1 MNLKF
6 KSYHPKQ
13 AKQRQKKRSITRSA
27 LAPTSTTSVGSLPPL
42 SSVAGH
48 RCSHID
54 EKFIPVTITNRDEN
68 PYFDFPTT
76 EEFLDYCLPISEN
89 PVTDSTIDPQHTSR
103 DLSCHGYRYKDDELR
118 QRLPAAIAIMPL
130 TSELNIEREAYN
142 INTSEEGSNT
152 EISSAEYT
160 WSQDT
165 KTTPSTVSSISTPL
179 ATSTYCQKQFCRNQ
193 DAFIHSQD
201 NMQDTS
207 PQIAD
212 LDVSDAISHAALS
225 GGNSAASESQEPS
238 SSAPSDRQVSLDG
251 MNLRAVAAAA
261 ASILPSI
268 TSEPSITEPGLFK
281 KTLAPVEIPSSTK
294 RLVSEHDGSID
305 SQRSGSEAYH
315 SPKRRKLT
323 SNTSEEII
331 SSIRN
336 AAESILRALDTLSPV
351 QSHDLIA
358 DVSVQSIHDT
368 IEVAVD
374 EIGDDWSDTLSSTRS
389 SPSESDSEAEL
400 GNSQSQKS
408 IQRRRWT
415 KGEEDFLRRLK
426 RSQQSNGT
434 PSDYYIAKKLKRTE
448 NGVKQHWDIMQQ
460 KDKRKR

>member
-1 MNLKF
+1 
-6 KSYHPKQ
+6 
-13 AKQRQKKRSITRSA
+13 
-27 LAPTSTTSVGSLPPL
+27 
-42 SSVAGH
+42 
-48 RCSHID
+48 
-54 EKFIPVTITNRDEN
+54 
-68 PYFDFPTT
+68 
-76 EEFLDYCLPISEN
+76 
-89 PVTDSTIDPQHTSR
+89 
-103 DLSCHGYRYKDDELR
+103 
-118 QRLPAAIAIMPL
+118 
-130 TSELNIEREAYN
+130 
-142 INTSEEGSNT
+142 
-152 EISSAEYT
+152 
-160 WSQDT
+160 
-165 KTTPSTVSSISTPL
+165 
-179 ATSTYCQKQFCRNQ
+179 
-193 DAFIHSQD
+193 
-201 NMQDTS
+201 MQDTS

-225 GGNSAASESQEPS
+225 GGNSAALESQEPS

-268 TSEPSITEPGLFK
+268 TEPGLFK

-294 RLVSEHDGSID
+294 RLVSEHDDSSD

-315 SPKRRKLT
+315 SPKRRKLA

-408 IQRRRWT
+408 IQRRKWT

>member
-1 MNLKF
+1 
-6 KSYHPKQ
+6 
-13 AKQRQKKRSITRSA
+13 
-27 LAPTSTTSVGSLPPL
+27 
-42 SSVAGH
+42 
-48 RCSHID
+48 
-54 EKFIPVTITNRDEN
+54 
-68 PYFDFPTT
+68 
-76 EEFLDYCLPISEN
+76 
-89 PVTDSTIDPQHTSR
+89 
-103 DLSCHGYRYKDDELR
+103 
-118 QRLPAAIAIMPL
+118 
-130 TSELNIEREAYN
+130 
-142 INTSEEGSNT
+142 
-152 EISSAEYT
+152 
-160 WSQDT
+160 
-165 KTTPSTVSSISTPL
+165 
-179 ATSTYCQKQFCRNQ
+179 
-193 DAFIHSQD
+193 
-201 NMQDTS
+201 MQDTS

-212 LDVSDAISHAALS
+212 LDVSDTISHAALS

-238 SSAPSDRQVSLDG
+238 SSALSDRRVSLDD

-268 TSEPSITEPGLFK
+268 RTEPSITEPSITEPSITEPSIAEPGLFK

-294 RLVSEHDGSID
+294 RLVSERDASSD

-336 AAESILRALDTLSPV
+336 AAESILRALDMLSPV

-374 EIGDDWSDTLSSTRS
+374 EIGDDWSDTLSSTCS
-389 SPSESDSEAEL
+389 SPDDSESEAEL
-400 GNSQSQKS
+400 ANSQSQKS

-415 KGEEDFLRRLK
+415 KGEEDLLRRLK
-426 RSQQSNGT
+426 RTQQSNGT
-434 PSDYYIAKKLKRTE
+434 PSDYDIAKKLDRTE

-460 KDKRKR
+460 KNKSKR